1 MKKKSVA
8 GSISLVMIIMIFSR
22 LLALLSAQ
30 VYLSFFGAGGQEIN
44 IYSYAISV
52 PNIVFN
58 CFGTAIATVVIPIY
72 AGHIARNEQVKAK
85 HFADNLITITLALTS
100 ILVLLGIGLSF
111 VLPKFTAFADN
122 AEDYFFA
129 VKALMIMMPVMIFY
143 ALNYIF
149 Q

>member
-85 HFADNLITITLALTS
+85 QKS
-100 ILVLLGIGLSF
+100 R
-111 VLPKFTAFADN
+111 KRE
-122 AEDYFFA
+122 AEGFFQPDRFFHG
-129 VKALMIMMPVMIFY
+129 KNSSL
-143 ALNYIF
+143 
-149 Q
+149 